1 MRSKQRPIRYHDFHL
16 PLARELFLKETG
28 LWSDNPPRAI
38 RKRAALMQGRA
49 SDPTAWPKP
58 YRLRPGDKPRYETV
72 SDGHIVAV
80 A

>member
-38 RKRAALMQGRA
+38 RKRAALMQGRGT
-49 SDPTAWPKP
+49 DFTEPEM
-58 YRLRPGDKPRYETV
+58 D
-72 SDGHIVAV
+72 VAMF
-80 A
+80 AMSMWKDD